1 MGDLAKQV
9 DVHVGHL
16 IRKQRILVGLTH
28 RDLADAIGLSCEQI
42 HKYESG
48 ILRISAGQLYE
59 LAQILT
65 VDISFF
71 FEGLDPASQVFK
83 SLAARSPPGKRGAR
97 PH

>member
-28 RDLADAIGLSCEQI
+28 RDLAAAIGLSCEQI

-48 ILRISAGQLYE
+48 ILRISAGQLSLHE
-59 LAQILT
+59 AHR
-65 VDISFF
+65 
-71 FEGLDPASQVFK
+71 GLRIVPIQ
-83 SLAARSPPGKRGAR
+83 RGVRERA
-97 PH
+97 HEEI

>member
-28 RDLADAIGLSCEQI
+28 QDLADAIGLSCEQI

-48 ILRISAGQLYE
+48 ILRIIAGRFYV

-65 VDISFF
+65 VDSKDWTR
-71 FEGLDPASQVFK
+71 L
-83 SLAARSPPGKRGAR
+83 
-97 PH
+97 H